1 MTDKRDVPSDD
12 AGDDAGLKRLLGVLQ
27 PPEPS
32 DLLKARVEN
41 AIHDAAHDAPV
52 SASAATTDTPPRM
65 APRQALHGRIAAAVI
80 VAAAVALGTLVPAP
94 QSGERAPVGIQSAGG
109 ILGGS
114 EFDGRQESQDA
125 GRNSARENALG
136 LALVGGGTPVSMI
149 GLVSAD
155 WGDGDGGTDADS
167 EQAGF
172 EQASFDGT
180 GLEDSSALSQIPL
193 D

>member
-1 MTDKRDVPSDD
+1 MTDKFDPNLSDAD
-12 AGDDAGLKRLLGVLQ
+12 LKRLLGVLQ
-27 PPEPS
+27 PPQPS
-32 DLLKARVEN
+32 DLLRARVEN
-41 AIHDAAHDAPV
+41 ALHDAPV
-52 SASAATTDTPPRM
+52 SASASMGDTPPRM
-65 APRQALHGRIAAAVI
+65 APRQALYGRIAAAV
-80 VAAAVALGTLVPAP
+80 VLAAAVALGTLVPAP
-94 QSGERAPVGIQSAGG
+94 QSGGRAPVGIQSAGS

-125 GRNSARENALG
+125 GRNSARESALG
-136 LALVGGGTPVSMI
+136 LALVGGGTPVTMI

-172 EQASFDGT
+172 EQASFEGDN
-180 GLEDSSALSQIPL
+180 LESPDALSEIPL